1 MTYLITSHNKAFRY
15 YNRLL
20 LYEKKP
26 EKNIIGGN
34 EDFVENILCII
45 GNLGDDLIKNENF
58 PWKFF

>member
-1 MTYLITSHNKAFRY
+1 M
-15 YNRLL
+15 
-20 LYEKKP
+20 KKKT